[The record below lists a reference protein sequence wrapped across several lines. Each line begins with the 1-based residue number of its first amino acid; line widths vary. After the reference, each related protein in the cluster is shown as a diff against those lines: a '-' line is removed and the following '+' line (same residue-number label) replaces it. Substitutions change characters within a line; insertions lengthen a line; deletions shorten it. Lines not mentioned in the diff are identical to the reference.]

1 MITVTALTEQYGN
14 RLAVDDTSF
23 EVAAGR
29 VTGFVGPAT
38 EVLAR
43 ATGRQFR
50 YDAISSAAFTA
61 GLSAAGLPGA
71 LVAVLDE
78 VFAELRDG
86 RNAGPA
92 DGVQR
97 ALGRPPRD
105 FAEFAR
111 TTARLRLGATS

>member
-1 MITVTALTEQYGN
+1 MITVTALTEQYGD
-14 RLAVDDTSF
+14 RLAVDDMSF

-38 EVLAR
+38 ETLAP
-43 ATGRQFR
+43 ATGRQLR
-50 YDAISSAAFTA
+50 YDAISSEAFTA
-61 GLSAAGLPGA
+61 GMSAAGLPGA
-71 LVAVLDE
+71 PVAVLDE

-86 RNAGPA
+86 RDAGPA

-105 FAEFAR
+105 FVEFAR
-111 TTARLRLGATS
+111 TTARPGLGVTS